1 MATAEQGCGATNDTN
16 GPWVGTWR
24 PHRPRGPVLA
34 QFTSPGPKYGI
45 LGTTGHL
52 AHNPTKTK
60 APAYSIPL
68 AKLPPVTSC
77 SPGPRYFVPP
87 EITRN
92 GKYVSPAQHICGLP
106 RIKTEITPGPSDYA
120 TEKANRQIFKRPPEQ
135 PMAFRHKEAQ
145 SQTPGPGTYTLPR
158 LVGPNTTYTTASPCY
173 SMVGKGKRGGFAED
187 LARTPGPAAFPKVEV
202 DVYKTKSPTYSMA
215 SKAGAGGD
223 RTVKPGP
230 ADYRVGRVTLIK
242 PEAPAST
249 FGLRHSLY
257 TAPLIPPPV

>member
-1 MATAEQGCGATNDTN
+1 ETEE
-16 GPWVGTWR
+16 R

-34 QFTSPGPKYGI
+34 QFTSPGPKYTV

-68 AKLPPVTSC
+68 AKLPPLASC

-92 GKYVSPAQHICGLP
+92 GKYISPSQHICGACSL
-106 RIKTEITPGPSDYA
+106 
-120 TEKANRQIFKRPPEQ
+120 
-135 PMAFRHKEAQ
+135 
-145 SQTPGPGTYTLPR
+145 
-158 LVGPNTTYTTASPCY
+158 
-173 SMVGKGKRGGFAED
+173 
-187 LARTPGPAAFPKVEV
+187 FPFQ
-202 DVYKTKSPTYSMA
+202 
-215 SKAGAGGD
+215 
-223 RTVKPGP
+223 
-230 ADYRVGRVTLIK
+230 VTLIK

-257 TAPLIPPPV
+257 TTPLIVPP

>member
-1 MATAEQGCGATNDTN
+1 MDGA
-16 GPWVGTWR
+16 WVGTWR

-34 QFTSPGPKYGI
+34 QFTSPGPKYAI

-60 APAYSIPL
+60 APAYSISG
-68 AKLPPVTSC
+68 AKLPPISSC

-87 EITRN
+87 AITRN
-92 GKYVSPAQHICGLP
+92 GKHVSPAQNICGLP
-106 RIKTEITPGPSDYA
+106 KIKTEITPGPSDYA
-120 TEKANRQIFKRPPEQ
+120 TEKANRHVFKRPPEQ

-158 LVGPNTTYTTASPCY
+158 LIGPNTTYTTASPCY
-173 SMVGKGKRGGFAED
+173 TMVGKRKRGGFAED

-202 DVYKTKSPTYSMA
+202 DVFKARSPSYTAA

-230 ADYRVGRVTLIK
+230 ADYRVGRVTLTK

-249 FGLRHSLY
+249 FGIRHSLY
-257 TAPLIPPPV
+257 TTPLILPP